1 MLQLMMLSSIQ
12 LIEQL
17 NYQAKQNPVVRLKKE
32 KEMTKEKLTKTSIIA
47 RNLKKGVSVKEVEK
61 LIWRVFVCR
70 LVKIIVAIQRVLSHL
85 FTFY

>member
-1 MLQLMMLSSIQ
+1 MMLSSIQ

-17 NYQAKQNPVVRLKKE
+17 NYRAKQNQMVRLKKE

>member
-1 MLQLMMLSSIQ
+1 MLSSIQ

-17 NYQAKQNPVVRLKKE
+17 NYRAKQNQMVRLKKE

>member
-1 MLQLMMLSSIQ
+1 
-12 LIEQL
+12 
-17 NYQAKQNPVVRLKKE
+17 
-32 KEMTKEKLTKTSIIA
+32 MTKEKLTKTSIIA